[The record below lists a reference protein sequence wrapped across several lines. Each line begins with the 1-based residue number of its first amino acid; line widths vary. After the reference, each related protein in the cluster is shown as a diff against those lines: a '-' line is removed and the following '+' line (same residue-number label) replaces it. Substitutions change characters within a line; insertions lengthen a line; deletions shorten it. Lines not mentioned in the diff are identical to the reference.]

1 MLKDVIS
8 TLMDDN
14 DILSYKRLSFDAL
27 ISLFNRVKDRKG
39 PSET

>member
-27 ISLFNRVKDRKG
+27 ISLFNRVNDRKG